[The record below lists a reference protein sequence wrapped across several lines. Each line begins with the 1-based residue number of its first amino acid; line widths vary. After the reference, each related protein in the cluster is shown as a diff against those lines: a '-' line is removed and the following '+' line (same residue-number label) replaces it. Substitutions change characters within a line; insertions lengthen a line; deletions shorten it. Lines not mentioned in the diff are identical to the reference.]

1 MATHSSGSRPW
12 VLAATIL
19 GSSMAFIDGSVVNV
33 ALPAIQA
40 DLSASVSATQWVVN
54 AYMLMLSALLLVG
67 GAAGDLVG
75 RRRIFAAGLALFTVA
90 SVGCG
95 LAPSAGA
102 LIAGRA
108 LQGVG
113 GALLVPTS
121 LAIISAA
128 FPPDERGRA
137 IGTWAGF
144 SALTT
149 AMGPVFGGWL
159 VDTWGWRPIFFVNV
173 PIGAVSLWLALSRV
187 PESRSEET
195 GPIDWVGGLLAAAG
209 LGALVHGLTAAAEL
223 DWTTLSVLGSL
234 MGGVLILA
242 LFVRHEAR
250 TASPLVSLRLF
261 RSRPFSGANVLTLL
275 LYFALGGA
283 MFFLP
288 FNLIRVQG
296 YSAASAG
303 AAFLP
308 FTLLMG
314 LLSRWSGSLVER
326 FGARRM
332 LVTGP
337 VLAAAGFA
345 LLARPGIGGSYW
357 STFFPGMAVLG
368 LGMAVSVAPLTTAVM
383 GAVPDRFAGSASGV
397 NNAVARLA
405 GMLAVAVLGTVAVG
419 VYRGR
424 IERGLTELQVGGD
437 LRVAMVREA
446 SRLAEARVPETA
458 SPAVRQTLERLLRE
472 SFVSSYRVVM
482 LVAAALALAAA
493 VCAAVT
499 IAGRRAAPER

>member
-1 MATHSSGSRPW
+1 MTTESARPW

-19 GSSMAFIDGSVVNV
+19 GSSMAFIDGSVVSV

-40 DLSASVSATQWVVN
+40 DLSASVSAAQWVVN

-67 GAAGDLVG
+67 GAAGDRVG

-90 SVGCG
+90 SVACG

-113 GALLVPTS
+113 GALLVPSS

-128 FPPDERGRA
+128 FPVEERGRA
-137 IGTWAGF
+137 IGTWAGC

-149 AMGPVFGGWL
+149 ALGPVFGGWL

-173 PIGAVSLWLALSRV
+173 PIGAVSLWLVLKRV
-187 PESRSEET
+187 PESRSEEG
-195 GPIDWVGGLLAAAG
+195 GPIDWVGGLLAVAG
-209 LGALVHGLTAAAEL
+209 LGALVHGLTAAASL
-223 DWTTLSVLGSL
+223 GWTRPSVLGSL
-234 MGGVLILA
+234 TAGLFILA
-242 LFVRHEAR
+242 LFVRHDAR
-250 TASPLVSLRLF
+250 ADSPLVSLRLF
-261 RSRPFSGANVLTLL
+261 HSRPFNGANILTLL

-314 LLSRWSGSLVER
+314 LLSRWSGGLVER
-326 FGARRM
+326 FGARRLLM
-332 LVTGP
+332 VGP
-337 VLAAAGFA
+337 VLTAMAFA
-345 LLARPGIGGSYW
+345 LLTRPGIGGSYW
-357 STFFPGMAVLG
+357 STFFPGMVVLG
-368 LGMAVSVAPLTTAVM
+368 LGMAVSVAPLTTTVM

-397 NNAVARLA
+397 NNAVARVA

-419 VYRGR
+419 VYRG
-424 IERGLTELQVGGD
+424 GSSGV
-437 LRVAMVREA
+437 
-446 SRLAEARVPETA
+446 SRNCRSTANSGSPWYARP
-458 SPAVRQTLERLLRE
+458 
-472 SFVSSYRVVM
+472 
-482 LVAAALALAAA
+482 
-493 VCAAVT
+493 
-499 IAGRRAAPER
+499 RA